1 MGEAEANNNDQV
13 FSRAFAIC
21 CGDYLFDQV
30 LAHISGT
37 TPTKKFS
44 WIVLSN
50 IDGGGLLKKTVRRIP
65 STTTSTTLGNH
76 IKGTVGGA
84 PLLLYPS
91 QTGESAK
98 SERHDLGRENM
109 EGIDETERRYVLG
122 PHRRSPVDC
131 CVDLWAF
138 VGGC

>member
-13 FSRAFAIC
+13 LSRAFAIC

-50 IDGGGLLKKTVRRIP
+50 IDGGLLKKTVRRIP
-65 STTTSTTLGNH
+65 SSATIS
-76 IKGTVGGA
+76 KGQSGGA

-91 QTGESAK
+91 QTGESA
-98 SERHDLGRENM
+98 
-109 EGIDETERRYVLG
+109 
-122 PHRRSPVDC
+122 
-131 CVDLWAF
+131 
-138 VGGC
+138 